1 MMTDPLQLHLRDIH
15 LPEPVS
21 WWPPAPGW
29 WILFVLIIL
38 LFSMIAWLYRR
49 RSRYLKSAAYHAI
62 QQLQLLQEDYSKQ
75 GDGLKLVREL
85 SALLRRMCIS
95 VYPRSESA
103 SLTGKEWLALLDESV
118 SGEPFTQGPGRIL
131 VEAPYQRNPDVD
143 PDTLLSLCHEW
154 IENVIQDHGK
164 SKR

>member
-1 MMTDPLQLHLRDIH
+1 MMTDPLQLPLRDIH

-29 WILFVLIIL
+29 WILFALVIL
-38 LFSMIAWLYRR
+38 SLSITAWLYRR
-49 RSRYLKSAAYHAI
+49 RSRYLRSAAYHAKR
-62 QQLQLLQEDYSKQ
+62 QLQLLQEDYSKR

-103 SLTGKEWLALLDESV
+103 SLTGIDWLALLDESV
-118 SGEPFTQGPGRIL
+118 NGEPFTQGHGRIL
-131 VEAPYQRNPDVD
+131 VEAPYQRNPDID
-143 PDTLLSLCHEW
+143 ADTLLSLCHEW
-154 IENVIQDHGK
+154 IENVTQGHGK
-164 SKR
+164 AKR